1 MSSAVAM
8 NRRIAKQN
16 GEKVPDFQTNAGNS
30 MNGQQTQRQMPRQ
43 AGGTPIQQCWTIMN
57 FHETRLNNIE
67 HQVHLLTSHAKSTS
81 QETHETNDTNLQI
94 LMQRMD
100 RLEKE
105 NVSLRQVIQKQTS
118 GKNSI
123 SLEVSEE

>member
-1 MSSAVAM
+1 MSSSVAIS
-8 NRRIAKQN
+8 RRIAKQN
-16 GEKVPDFQTNAGNS
+16 GEKVPDFQTNLSNN
-30 MNGQQTQRQMPRQ
+30 MQDRQTQRQMPRQ

-67 HQVHLLTSHAKSTS
+67 SQVHLLTSYAKSTS
-81 QETHETNDTNLQI
+81 QETNNDNLQI

-100 RLEKE
+100 RLEQE
-105 NVSLRQVIQKQTS
+105 NVALRQAIQKQTS
-118 GKNSI
+118 GKNSM

>member
-1 MSSAVAM
+1 MSSAAAM

-16 GEKVPDFQTNAGNS
+16 GEKVPNFQTNLSNN
-30 MNGQQTQRQMPRQ
+30 MQDRQMPRQ

-105 NVSLRQVIQKQTS
+105 NVALRQVIQKQTS

-123 SLEVSEE
+123 SLEVSE

>member
-1 MSSAVAM
+1 MSSSVAIS
-8 NRRIAKQN
+8 RRIAKQN
-16 GEKVPDFQTNAGNS
+16 GEKVPDFQTNLSNN
-30 MNGQQTQRQMPRQ
+30 MQDRRMERPRQ

-67 HQVHLLTSHAKSTS
+67 SQVHLLTSYTRNNSNEGA
-81 QETHETNDTNLQI
+81 NDNLQI

-100 RLEKE
+100 RLEQE
-105 NVSLRQVIQKQTS
+105 NVALRQIIQKQS
-118 GKNSI
+118 QSKKSM